1 MSNFTFSYRS
11 EDDEGA
17 PSSMSMSFSAR
28 NAGEIEQAFRNFLN
42 VCGYHLPDEDPE
54 RELVYRVPSLEQ
66 WDWDDDDD
74 IDCVDETGKSGITP
88 FASYCKEHPEEP
100 ECRIYEL

>member
-54 RELVYRVPSLEQ
+54 LELVYRVPDPSE
-66 WDWDDDDD
+66 WDWDDDDEPASEIPND
-74 IDCVDETGKSGITP
+74 TAL
-88 FASYCKEHPEEP
+88 ASYCDQHPDEP